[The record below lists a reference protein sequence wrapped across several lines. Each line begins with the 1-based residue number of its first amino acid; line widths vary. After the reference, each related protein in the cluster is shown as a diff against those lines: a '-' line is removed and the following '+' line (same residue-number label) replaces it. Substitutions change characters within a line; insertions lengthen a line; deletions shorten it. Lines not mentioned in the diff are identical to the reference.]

1 MEEPT
6 GKGEGVPGGA
16 QGARSFKLDEFEGP
30 LDLLLF
36 LIRKNEINIYDI
48 PIAKI
53 TGQFL
58 DYLREERTMDL
69 EETSEFHA
77 MAAMLLLIKSRTLL
91 PVEMDD
97 DGELVDPRQELVER
111 LIEYQKF
118 KKLSEEMEEKEKDAE
133 WVIERRKLQHSL
145 PFNDDDLWEKADI
158 WSLMKTFSSLI
169 RKIPGERIIDMY
181 EEVSVNEKITLLA
194 ELLEDRGECYFTDLI
209 IRSKSIMDVVC
220 TILAILE
227 AVKTRMIVISQH
239 VMFGDIK
246 IKPRENN

>member
-1 MEEPT
+1 VESTAAAE
-6 GKGEGVPGGA
+6 KGHSV
-16 QGARSFKLDEFEGP
+16 KLDEFEGP

-58 DYLREERTMDL
+58 DYLREAQSMDL

-97 DGELVDPRQELVER
+97 DGDILDPRQELVER

-133 WVIERRKLQHSL
+133 WVIERRKLQHNL
-145 PFNDDDLWEKADI
+145 PFSDEDLWENADI
-158 WSLMKTFSSLI
+158 WNLMKTFSALI
-169 RKIPGERIIDMY
+169 RKIPGERILDMY
-181 EEVSVNEKITLLA
+181 EEVTVNEKITLLT

-209 IRSKSIMDVVC
+209 IRSQSVMEVVC
-220 TILAILE
+220 AILAILE

-246 IKPRENN
+246 IKSREIA

>member
-1 MEEPT
+1 MESTVAE
-6 GKGEGVPGGA
+6 KG
-16 QGARSFKLDEFEGP
+16 RSFKLDEFEGP

-53 TGQFL
+53 TGQFI
-58 DYLREERTMDL
+58 DYLRGADAMDL
-69 EETSEFHA
+69 EETSEFHTEA
-77 MAAMLLLIKSRTLL
+77 SSLLLLKSRILL

-97 DGELVDPRQELVER
+97 NGEILDPRQELVDR

-133 WVIERRKLQHSL
+133 WELERRKLQHNL

-158 WSLMKTFSSLI
+158 WSLMKTFSALI
-169 RKIPGERIIDMY
+169 RKIPGERIINMY
-181 EEVSVNEKITLLA
+181 EEVTVNEKITLLA

-209 IRSKSIMDVVC
+209 VRSKSIMDVVC
-220 TILAILE
+220 AILAILE
-227 AVKTRMIVISQH
+227 AVKTRMIIISQH
-239 VMFGDIK
+239 IMFGDIK
-246 IKPRENN
+246 IKMRENSPG

>member
-1 MEEPT
+1 MESTVAE
-6 GKGEGVPGGA
+6 KG
-16 QGARSFKLDEFEGP
+16 RSFKLDDFEGP

-58 DYLREERTMDL
+58 DYLRDAQEMNL
-69 EETSEFHA
+69 EETSDFHA
-77 MAAMLLLIKSRTLL
+77 MAAELLLRKSRTLL

-97 DGELVDPRQELVER
+97 DGEILDPRQELVER
-111 LIEYQKF
+111 LIEYQKY

-133 WVIERRKLQHSL
+133 WALERRKLQHSL

-158 WSLMKTFSSLI
+158 WSLMKTFSALI
-169 RKIPGERIIDMY
+169 RKIPGERIINMY
-181 EEVSVNEKITLLA
+181 EEVTVNEKITLLA
-194 ELLEDRGECYFTDLI
+194 ELLEEKGECYFTDLI
-209 IRSKSIMDVVC
+209 IRSKSIMEVVC
-220 TILAILE
+220 AILAILE
-227 AVKTRMIVISQH
+227 AVKTRMIFISQH

-246 IKPRENN
+246 IKLRET

>member
-1 MEEPT
+1 MESTVTTE
-6 GKGEGVPGGA
+6 KG
-16 QGARSFKLDEFEGP
+16 RSFKLDDFEGP

-58 DYLREERTMDL
+58 DYLQNAQELDL

-97 DGELVDPRQELVER
+97 DGELMDPRQELVDR

-133 WVIERRKLQHSL
+133 WVIERRKLQHNL

-158 WSLMKTFSSLI
+158 WSLMKTFSALI
-169 RKIPGERIIDMY
+169 KKIPGERIINMY
-181 EEVSVNEKITLLA
+181 EEVTVNEKIALLT

-209 IRSKSIMDVVC
+209 VRSKSIMEVVC
-220 TILAILE
+220 AILAILE
-227 AVKTRMIVISQH
+227 AVKTRMIIISQH
-239 VMFGDIK
+239 IMFGDIK
-246 IKPRENN
+246 IKLREIS

>member
-1 MEEPT
+1 MEPT
-6 GKGEGVPGGA
+6 VAEKG
-16 QGARSFKLDEFEGP
+16 RSFKLDEFEGP

-58 DYLREERTMDL
+58 DYLRGAGAMDL

-91 PVEMDD
+91 PVEMED
-97 DGELVDPRQELVER
+97 DGELLDPRQELVER
-111 LIEYQKF
+111 LIEYQKY

-133 WVIERRKLQHSL
+133 WVIERKKLQHNL
-145 PFNDDDLWEKADI
+145 PFSDDDLWENADI
-158 WSLMKTFSSLI
+158 WSLMKTFSAII
-169 RKIPGERIIDMY
+169 RKIPGERILDMY
-181 EEVSVNEKITLLA
+181 EEVTVNEKITLLA
-194 ELLEDRGECYFTDLI
+194 ELLDEKGECYFTDLI
-209 IRSKSIMDVVC
+209 IRSKSIMEIVC
-220 TILAILE
+220 AILAILE

-246 IKPRENN
+246 IKLRET

>member
-1 MEEPT
+1 MEATVTVAE
-6 GKGEGVPGGA
+6 KG
-16 QGARSFKLDEFEGP
+16 RSFKLDEFEGP

-58 DYLREERTMDL
+58 DYLRNAEAMDL

-97 DGELVDPRQELVER
+97 DGDLLDPRQELVER

-145 PFNDDDLWEKADI
+145 PFSDEEELWEKVDI
-158 WSLMKTFSSLI
+158 WSLMKTFSALI
-169 RKIPGERIIDMY
+169 KKIPGERIINMY
-181 EEVSVNEKITLLA
+181 EEVTVNEKITLLA
-194 ELLEDRGECYFTDLI
+194 ELLEEKGECNFTDLI
-209 IRSKSIMDVVC
+209 VRSKSIMDVVC

-227 AVKTRMIVISQH
+227 AVKTRMIIISQH
-239 VMFGDIK
+239 IMFGDIK
-246 IKPRENN
+246 IKLREIS

>member
-1 MEEPT
+1 MEST
-6 GKGEGVPGGA
+6 VVGEG
-16 QGARSFKLDEFEGP
+16 RNFKLDVFEGP

-58 DYLREERTMDL
+58 DYLRYAPVIDL
-69 EETSEFHA
+69 EKTSEFHA
-77 MAAMLLLIKSRTLL
+77 EASTLVLIKSRTLL

-97 DGELVDPRQELVER
+97 DGELLDPRQELVER

-133 WVIERRKLQHSL
+133 WLIERRKLQYTL
-145 PFNDDDLWEKADI
+145 PFSDEDLWEKADI
-158 WSLMKTFSSLI
+158 WSLMKTFSALI
-169 RKIPGERIIDMY
+169 RNIPGERIYNMY
-181 EEVSVNEKITLLA
+181 EEVTVNEKITLLA

-209 IRSKSIMDVVC
+209 VRSKSIMDVVC

-227 AVKTRMIVISQH
+227 AVKTRMIIISQH
-239 VMFGDIK
+239 IMFGDIK
-246 IKPRENN
+246 IKLREIS

>member
-1 MEEPT
+1 MEPT
-6 GKGEGVPGGA
+6 VTENCATGGA
-16 QGARSFKLDEFEGP
+16 IGVHSFKLDDFEGS

-58 DYLREERTMDL
+58 DYLRGADTMNL

-77 MAAMLLLIKSRTLL
+77 TAAMLLLIKSRTLL

-97 DGELVDPRQELVER
+97 DGELLDPRQELVDR

-118 KKLSEEMEEKEKDAE
+118 RKLSGEMEEKEKDAE
-133 WVIERRKLQHSL
+133 WALERRRIQHSL

-158 WSLMKTFSSLI
+158 WNLMKTFSELI
-169 RKIPGERIIDMY
+169 RKIPGERIFNMY
-181 EEVSVNEKITLLA
+181 EEVTVNEKITLLA
-194 ELLEDRGECYFTDLI
+194 ELLENNGECYFTELI
-209 IRSKSIMDVVC
+209 IRSKSVMDVVC

-227 AVKTRMIVISQH
+227 AVKTRMIIITQH

-246 IKPRENN
+246 IKLREY

>member
-6 GKGEGVPGGA
+6 VAEKG
-16 QGARSFKLDEFEGP
+16 RSFKLDEFEGSM
-30 LDLLLF
+30 DLLLF
-36 LIRKNEINIYDI
+36 LIQKNEINIYDI

-58 DYLREERTMDL
+58 DYLRDAQTMDL

-77 MAAMLLLIKSRTLL
+77 MAAKLLFIKSRTLL

-97 DGELVDPRQELVER
+97 DGEILDPRQELVER

-133 WVIERRKLQHSL
+133 WVIERRKLQHTL
-145 PFNDDDLWEKADI
+145 PFNDDELWEKVDI
-158 WSLMKTFSSLI
+158 WSLMNTFSALI

-181 EEVSVNEKITLLA
+181 EEVTVNEKITLLA
-194 ELLEDRGECYFTDLI
+194 ELLEDKGECYFTELI
-209 IRSKSIMDVVC
+209 VRSKSIMDVVC
-220 TILAILE
+220 AILAILE
-227 AVKTRMIVISQH
+227 AVKTRMIIISQH
-239 VMFGDIK
+239 IMFGDIK
-246 IKPRENN
+246 IKLREIS